1 EDALHA
7 LAGYDYPGNVREL
20 ENILERAVALCEGDT
35 IHEADLYLTEE
46 RSRGAAAGNPLSG
59 ERTLPLHEYLDQIER
74 EQILKALE
82 QSRFNKTAAAKLLGI
97 TFRSLRY
104 RLDRLGID

>member
-1 EDALHA
+1 MRALK
-7 LAGYDYPGNVREL
+7 GYDYPGNVREL
-20 ENILERAVALCEGDT
+20 ENILERAMALCDGKR
-35 IHEADLYLTEE
+35 IQAADLYLTEE
-46 RSRGAAAGNPLSG
+46 SNAPGSAAAMLSG

-74 EQILKALE
+74 QQIQKALE
-82 QSRFNKTAAAKLLGI
+82 LTRFNKTAAAKVLGI